1 MKKIILFA
9 LLAITMGQAR
19 LFSQAPDKGSAV
31 PLKKFN
37 RGEKMSYTIEY
48 AGITA
53 GYSYLRVDSELTYA
67 GRRPAYHIVNETW
80 SNPFFS
86 KFYQVH
92 DRFEAFTDQEHLY
105 SLRYQK
111 KMREGG
117 YRHEESLDFDQEQNK
132 VTYNTGQ
139 VIETTPEARDIL
151 TSLYYARTFS
161 LESGKSVYID
171 NHTDK
176 NNYPLE
182 VKVLRKEK
190 IKTIFGKVEC
200 LVVEP
205 VLRYPG
211 LFQNKG
217 RLLVW
222 LTNDNRRIP
231 VLMKSKILVG
241 SINAVLQ
248 EYDQGI
254 DGPDYLVPEKQ

>member
-1 MKKIILFA
+1 
-9 LLAITMGQAR
+9 
-19 LFSQAPDKGSAV
+19 
-31 PLKKFN
+31 
-37 RGEKMSYTIEY
+37 
-48 AGITA
+48 
-53 GYSYLRVDSELTYA
+53 
-67 GRRPAYHIVNETW
+67 
-80 SNPFFS
+80 
-86 KFYQVH
+86 
-92 DRFEAFTDQEHLY
+92 EHLY

-117 YRHEESLDFDQEQNK
+117 YRHEEALDFDQEQNK

-139 VIETTPEARDIL
+139 VIATTPQARDIL

-161 LESGKSVYID
+161 LESGKSLYID

-182 VKVLRKEK
+182 VKLLRKET

-217 RLLVW
+217 RLWVW
-222 LTNDNRRIP
+222 LTNDSRRIP

-241 SINAVLQ
+241 SINAVLK
-248 EYDQGI
+248 EYTMGM
-254 DGPDYLVPEKQ
+254 DGPNYLVTENK

>member
-1 MKKIILFA
+1 MNNTKRIILC
-9 LLAITMGQAR
+9 LLAGLAAV
-19 LFSQAPDKGSAV
+19 LAAVSQAAADPAR
-31 PLKKFN
+31 KFN
-37 RGEKMSYTIEY
+37 RGEKMTYTIEY

-67 GRRPAYHIVNETW
+67 GQRSAYHIVNETW

-92 DRFEAFTDQEHLY
+92 DRFEAFTDYEHLY

-132 VTYNTGQ
+132 VTYNNGQ
-139 VIETTPEARDIL
+139 VIATTPQARDIL

-161 LESGKSVYID
+161 LESGKSLYID

-182 VKVLRKEK
+182 VKLLRKEK

-222 LTNDNRRIP
+222 LTNDSRRIP

-241 SINAVLQ
+241 SINAVLK
-248 EYDQGI
+248 EYNQGI
-254 DGPDYLVPEKQ
+254 DGPDYLVTEKQ